1 MRNINDMSVN
11 DRYRTPKPKSIK
23 DVPRYL
29 KELFSSFFGRLF
41 YIFRL
46 VWETKK
52 SLLFLMV
59 FMAVFNGVMPVVGS
73 LIGAKLMN
81 RLADAYAMNTM
92 GEAYTGAK
100 IAFAAIAAI
109 LVVQFIYTFVNQA
122 VTRLYSAV
130 TSISGEQVTN
140 HVKMKIMRKAREV
153 DMVSFDSPDFYSR
166 MENAN
171 REAGMRPIQIMNS
184 TFSVLSTVI
193 SIVSYVVVLF
203 AVSWW
208 SPWLIILV
216 SIPATVVNFVY
227 RKKNVNYMFFRSKN
241 RRQMDYYAST
251 LIDKD
256 LVKEVRMFDLADTFT
271 DKYKAAFDEYYRGL
285 RKLRIEECL
294 YGLGAALLTSAVY
307 CLLYIFL
314 AKGVYRADFPVGD
327 FALYTGA
334 ITAIGAGVSSFIAST
349 ASIYEGTL
357 FIENLITFLN
367 EKPSIVPSLPEPR
380 HVERGVGHTIEF
392 KDVRFRYQ
400 GLDHDVL
407 KGINV
412 KIGAGETVVIVGLN
426 GAGKTT
432 FVKLLT
438 RLYDP
443 SSGTVLLDG
452 HDIREYDVD
461 ELYDMFGIIFQD
473 FGKYAVT
480 AGENIVF
487 GDVEREAG
495 EAEMIDA
502 AKRSGANVFIEKM
515 KDGYDTPLMRYFE
528 ADGAELSIGQWQK
541 LAIARAFYSD
551 SDILILDEPTASLDP
566 MAEQDIFNRFNELR
580 RNKTSIFI
588 SHRLSSATIADTILV
603 MEDGQIVEKGS
614 HSELMAMKGKYY
626 ELVSVQAARYVGD
639 AKERGEEDP
648 YIN

>member
-1 MRNINDMSVN
+1 MRSISDMSVN
-11 DRYRTPKPKSIK
+11 DRYRIPKPKSIK
-23 DVPRYL
+23 EVPKYL
-29 KELFSSFFGRLF
+29 KELFAGFFSRLF

-59 FMAVFNGVMPVVGS
+59 FMAVFNGVMPVIGS
-73 LIGAKLMN
+73 LIGARLMN
-81 RLADAYAMNTM
+81 RLA
-92 GEAYTGAK
+92 EAYSGVQM
-100 IAFAAIAAI
+100 AFGVIAAI
-109 LVVQFIYTFVNQA
+109 LVLQFFYTFVNQA
-122 VTRLYSAV
+122 VTRLYSSIM
-130 TSISGEQVTN
+130 SISGEQVTN

-153 DMVSFDSPDFYSR
+153 DMVSFDSPDFYAR

-193 SIVSYVVVLF
+193 SIVSYIAVLF

-216 SIPATVVNFVY
+216 SIPATVVNFVF

-251 LIDKD
+251 IIDKD
-256 LVKEVRMFDLADTFT
+256 LVKEIRMFDLADTFT
-271 DKYKAAFDEYYRGL
+271 DKYKEAFDEYYKGL
-285 RKLRIEECL
+285 RRLRIEECL
-294 YGLGAALLTSAVY
+294 YGLGAALLTSVVY

-314 AKGVYRADFPVGD
+314 AKGVYRGDFPVGD

-334 ITAIGAGVSSFIAST
+334 ITAIGAGVASFISST

-367 EKPSIVPSLPEPR
+367 ERPSIVPSLPEPR

-392 KDVRFRYQ
+392 RDVRFRYQ

-487 GDVEREAG
+487 GDVERAAG
-495 EAEMIDA
+495 ETEVIDA
-502 AKRSGANVFIEKM
+502 AKKSGADVFIDKL
-515 KDGYDTPLMRYFE
+515 KDGYSTPLMRYFE

-603 MEDGQIVEKGS
+603 MEDGMIVEKGS
-614 HSELMAMKGKYY
+614 HAELMALKGKYY
-626 ELVSVQAARYVGD
+626 ELFSTQAARYVSE
-639 AKERGEEDP
+639 AEEL
-648 YIN
+648 

>member
-1 MRNINDMSVN
+1 MRDINDMSVN
-11 DRYRTPKPKSIK
+11 DRYRTPKPKSLK
-23 DVPRYL
+23 EVPKFL
-29 KELFSSFFGRLF
+29 KELVSSFFSRLF

-59 FMAVFNGVMPVVGS
+59 FMAVFNGVMPVIGS
-73 LIGAKLMN
+73 LIGARIIN
-81 RLADAYAMNTM
+81 RLD
-92 GEAYTGAK
+92 EAYNGANL
-100 IAFAAIAAI
+100 AFGVIMVL
-109 LVVQFIYTFVNQA
+109 LVLQFFYTFVNQA
-122 VTRLYSAV
+122 VSRLYQTF
-130 TSISGEQVTN
+130 TSVSGEQVSN
-140 HVKMKIMRKAREV
+140 HVKMLIMDKAREV
-153 DMVSFDSPDFYSR
+153 DMVSYDSPDFYAR

-171 REAGMRPIQIMNS
+171 REAGMRPIQIMSS
-184 TFSVLSTVI
+184 TFSVLSTI
-193 SIVSYVVVLF
+193 INIISYVVVLF

-216 SIPATVVNFVY
+216 SIPTTIVNFVY
-227 RKKNVNYMFFRSKN
+227 RKKNVNYMFHRSKS
-241 RRQMDYYAST
+241 RRQLDYYAST
-251 LIDKD
+251 VIDKD
-256 LVKEVRMFDLADTFT
+256 LVKEIRMFNLNSTFT
-271 DKYKAAFDEYYRGL
+271 GKYKAVFDDYYKGL
-285 RKLRIEECL
+285 RRLRVEETL
-294 YGLGAALLTSAVY
+294 WGLAAVIVTSVVY

-314 AKGVYRADFPVGD
+314 AKGVYNQQFRVGD
-327 FALYTGA
+327 FTLYTGA
-334 ITAIGAGVSSFIAST
+334 ITAIGAGVTSLITST

-357 FIENLITFLN
+357 FIENLISFLN
-367 EKPSIVPSLPEPR
+367 EKPTIVPSIPEPR

-392 KDVRFRYQ
+392 KDVRFTYQ

-412 KIGAGETVVIVGLN
+412 TIGAGETVVIVGLN

-487 GDVEREAG
+487 GDVERDAG
-495 EAEMIDA
+495 EEEMRDA
-502 AKRSGANVFIEKM
+502 AKRSGADVFIEKL
-515 KDGYDTPLMRYFE
+515 KEGYDTPLMRYFE
-528 ADGAELSIGQWQK
+528 AEGAELSIGQWQK

-603 MEDGQIVEKGS
+603 MEDGRIVEKGS
-614 HSELMAMKGKYY
+614 HAELMALRGKYY
-626 ELVSVQAARYVGD
+626 ELFSTQAARYVSD
-639 AKERGEEDP
+639 AEERGEGAEADP
-648 YIN
+648 YGANN

>member
-1 MRNINDMSVN
+1 MHDINDMSVN
-11 DRYRTPKPKSIK
+11 DRYRVPKPKSLK
-23 DVPRYL
+23 EVPKYL
-29 KELFSSFFGRLF
+29 KKLVSSFFSRLF

-52 SLLFLMV
+52 SLLFLMI
-59 FMAVFNGVMPVVGS
+59 FMAVFNGVMPVIGS

-81 RLADAYAMNTM
+81 KLA
-92 GEAYTGAK
+92 EAYSGVEM
-100 IAFAAIAAI
+100 AFGVIMVL
-109 LVVQFIYTFVNQA
+109 LVLQFFYTFVNQA
-122 VTRLYSAV
+122 VSRLYQTF
-130 TSISGEQVTN
+130 TSISGEQVSN
-140 HVKMKIMRKAREV
+140 HVKMLIMDKAREV
-153 DMVSFDSPDFYSR
+153 DMVSYDSPDFYAR

-171 REAGMRPIQIMNS
+171 REAGMRPIQIMSS

-193 SIVSYVVVLF
+193 NIISFVVVLF

-216 SIPATVVNFVY
+216 SIPTTIVNFVY
-227 RKKNVNYMFFRSKN
+227 RKKNVNYMFHRSKS
-241 RRQMDYYAST
+241 RRQLDYYAST
-251 LIDKD
+251 VIDKD
-256 LVKEVRMFDLADTFT
+256 LVKEIRMFNLNSTFT
-271 DKYKAAFDEYYRGL
+271 GKYKAVFDDYYKGL
-285 RKLRIEECL
+285 RKLRVEETL
-294 YGLGAALLTSAVY
+294 WGLGAVIVTSVVY

-314 AKGVYRADFPVGD
+314 AKGVYRGDFPVGD
-327 FALYTGA
+327 FSLYTGA
-334 ITAIGAGVSSFIAST
+334 ITAIGGGVTNLITST

-367 EKPSIVPSLPEPR
+367 EKPTIVPILDEPR
-380 HVERGVGHTIEF
+380 HVLRGVGHTIEF
-392 KDVRFRYQ
+392 RDVRFRYQ

-407 KGINV
+407 KGINLT
-412 KIGAGETVVIVGLN
+412 IHEGETVVIVGLN

-432 FVKLLT
+432 LVKLLT

-461 ELYDMFGIIFQD
+461 ELYDMFGMIFQD

-487 GDVEREAG
+487 GDIEREAG
-495 EAEMIDA
+495 ENEMREA
-502 AKRSGANVFIEKM
+502 AAQSGADVFIEKL
-515 KDGYDTPLMRYFE
+515 DSGYDTPLMRYFE
-528 ADGAELSIGQWQK
+528 ANGAELSIGQWQK

-566 MAEQDIFNRFNELR
+566 MAEQDIFNQFNTLR

-603 MEDGQIVEKGS
+603 MEDGKIVEKGN
-614 HSELMAMKGKYY
+614 HEELMAMKGKYY
-626 ELVSVQAARYVGD
+626 TLFSTQAARYVSES
-639 AKERGEEDP
+639 A
-648 YIN
+648 NA